1 MNRGITSN
9 VAVDAR
15 KCFVGSAAP
24 YPMKLLR
31 NHKISTGDAL
41 VVIVLE
47 EMKEIASFVGRIAIM
62 ARWYFAKEII
72 AS

>member
-1 MNRGITSN
+1 
-9 VAVDAR
+9 
-15 KCFVGSAAP
+15 
-24 YPMKLLR
+24 MKLLR